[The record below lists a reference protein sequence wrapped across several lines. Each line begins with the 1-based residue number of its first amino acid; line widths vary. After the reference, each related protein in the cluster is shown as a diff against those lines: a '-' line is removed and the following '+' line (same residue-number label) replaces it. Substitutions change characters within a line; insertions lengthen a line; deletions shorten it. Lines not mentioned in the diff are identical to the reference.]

1 MSRGG
6 SFRPYAPIVVVALLL
21 ALLPAVVGGSPFYL
35 RLLTQMLVFMALT
48 VAFNLIFGHTRQ
60 LFLCLGALAGTGAY
74 VSVVLTMRLGL
85 SPVLTIPA
93 GMAASAVVGALFS
106 YASVRRGLGLMFV
119 GIVTLAFSLTF
130 ENLVLGLRDLTHG
143 ETGLVTTGLGLPV
156 MEHRFGAY
164 YVLLAALVLAL
175 IGYEALVRSRV
186 GLAFRALSDDDLTA
200 ALAGVDVA
208 RYKMLAA
215 ALGSALLGAT
225 GALYAYYNGFISP
238 SIFSLTAIDVVVL
251 VMLLFGGLATL
262 LGPVVGGAVFTVVNE
277 LVRPL
282 GSLNVLVY
290 GALMILLFVFR
301 EPLVAALTR
310 VGRRT
315 AAGVSPRDLAAG
327 RSPREKVV

>member
-1 MSRGG
+1 MSRARSQGPFVG
-6 SFRPYAPIVVVALLL
+6 IVAVGLVLAVLPLL
-21 ALLPAVVGGSPFYL
+21 VGGSPFYL
-35 RLLTQMLVFMALT
+35 RLLTQMLVFMAFT

-60 LFLCLGALAGTGAY
+60 LFLCLGAIAGTSAY
-74 VSVVLTMRLGL
+74 VSVVLTLRLGL
-85 SPVLTIPA
+85 SPILTIPA
-93 GMAASAVVGALFS
+93 GMAVSAVIGALFS

-130 ENLVLGLRDLTHG
+130 ENVVLGLRELTRG

-156 MEHRFGAY
+156 MEDRWGAY
-164 YVLLAALVLAL
+164 YVLLATLLLSLA
-175 IGYEALVRSRV
+175 GYELLVRSRV

-215 ALGSALLGAT
+215 SLGSALLGLT

-251 VMLLFGGLATL
+251 VMLLFGGMATL
-262 LGPVVGGAVFTVVNE
+262 LGPVAGGAVFTAVNQ

-282 GSLNVLVY
+282 GSLNLLVY
-290 GALMILLFVFR
+290 GALMILLFLFR
-301 EPLVAALTR
+301 DELVSALR
-310 VGRRT
+310 RSGRRI
-315 AAGVSPRDLAAG
+315 AVQISALPRS
-327 RSPREKVV
+327 RSGSSGEKAV

>member
-1 MSRGG
+1 MIRRRSLP
-6 SFRPYAPIVVVALLL
+6 PYLAVVAVGIVL
-21 ALLPAVVGGSPFYL
+21 AVLPALFGGRPFYL
-35 RLLTQMLVFMALT
+35 RLLTQMLVFMGFT

-60 LFLCLGALAGTGAY
+60 LFLCLGALAGTAAY

-85 SPVLTIPA
+85 TPILTIPA
-93 GMAASAVVGALFS
+93 GMAVSAVVGALFS

-143 ETGLVTTGLGLPV
+143 ETGLVTTGLGLPI

-164 YVLLAALVLAL
+164 YVLLGTLVVALVV
-175 IGYEALVRSRV
+175 YEALVRSRV

-215 ALGSALLGAT
+215 ALGSALLGLT

-238 SIFSLTAIDVVVL
+238 SIFSLTAVDVVVL

-262 LGPVVGGAVFTVVNE
+262 LGPVAGGAVFSAVNE

-290 GALMILLFVFR
+290 GALMILLFLFR
-301 EPLVAALTR
+301 DSLLSALTR
-310 VGRRT
+310 LGRR
-315 AAGVSPRDLAAG
+315 
-327 RSPREKVV
+327 